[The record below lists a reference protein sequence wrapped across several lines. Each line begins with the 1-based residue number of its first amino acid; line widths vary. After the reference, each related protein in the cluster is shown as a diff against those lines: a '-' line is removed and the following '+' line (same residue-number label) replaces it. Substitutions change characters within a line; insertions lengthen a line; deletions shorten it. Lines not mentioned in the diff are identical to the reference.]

1 MRKIFSVKQVPCL
14 GWSSA
19 SPFNLRPRLL
29 TLFYLNMGLVL
40 FGLGESLLIAS
51 GAGVSPWTVLA
62 QGIAQNTGWSIGFT
76 TMVVSFAILLLWL
89 PLAQKPGIG
98 TILNALII
106 AFMIDFS
113 LVWLPFPDLLVW
125 QLLQATAGVLL
136 VGIASGIYLTANLG
150 AGPRDGLMT
159 GLQAKTG
166 FPIASKSSSLSAGF
180 KYDLLTSSG
189 DKLYMRHR
197 TFNLDLKDSSSTKP
211 HIMPLSGFL
220 DQHTQHR
227 TGWIVDTK
235 FSWWHKGVMDTLVV
249 LGANFSSSST
259 AV

>member
-19 SPFNLRPRLL
+19 SPFILRPRLL
-29 TLFYLNMGLVL
+29 TLFYLNLGLVL
-40 FGLGESLLIAS
+40 FGLGESMLIAS

-89 PLAQKPGIG
+89 PLSQKPGIG

-113 LVWLPFPDLLVW
+113 LVWLPFPDRLVW

-166 FPIASKSSSLSAGF
+166 LPIATIRIA
-180 KYDLLTSSG
+180 
-189 DKLYMRHR
+189 
-197 TFNLDLKDSSSTKP
+197 
-211 HIMPLSGFL
+211 IE
-220 DQHTQHR
+220 
-227 TGWIVDTK
+227 V
-235 FSWWHKGVMDTLVV
+235 
-249 LGANFSSSST
+249 T
-259 AV
+259 AVSLGWYLGGVVGVGTVLFALGVGPSVALGILLVKRFL

>member
-14 GWSSA
+14 GWSST
-19 SPFNLRPRLL
+19 SPFNSRPRLL
-29 TLFYLNMGLVL
+29 TLFYLNLGLVL
-40 FGLGESLLIAS
+40 FGLGESMLIAS

-89 PLAQKPGIG
+89 PLSQKPGIG

-136 VGIASGIYLTANLG
+136 VGVASGIYLTANLG

-166 FPIASKSSSLSAGF
+166 LPIATIRIA
-180 KYDLLTSSG
+180 
-189 DKLYMRHR
+189 
-197 TFNLDLKDSSSTKP
+197 
-211 HIMPLSGFL
+211 IE
-220 DQHTQHR
+220 
-227 TGWIVDTK
+227 V
-235 FSWWHKGVMDTLVV
+235 
-249 LGANFSSSST
+249 T
-259 AV
+259 AVSLGWYLGGVVGVGTVLFALGVGPSVALGILLVKRFL